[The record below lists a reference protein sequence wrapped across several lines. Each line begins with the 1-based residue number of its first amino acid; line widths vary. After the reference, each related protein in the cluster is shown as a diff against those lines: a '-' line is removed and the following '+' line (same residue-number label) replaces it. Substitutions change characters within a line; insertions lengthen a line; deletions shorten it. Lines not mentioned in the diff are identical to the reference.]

1 MNVKTNSHLV
11 GGKIT
16 DGTICLRRFQ
26 LFQAPFQVFQ
36 RLHGQLLTLLICIS
50 AWSVYLLPRDA
61 MLARYTLSSCV
72 VMSVCHTPVIRWQQ
86 ELSPLGTAV
95 SLRVPQKLW
104 NSLPPA
110 LRDSSD
116 SDTVRQPAKTHLF
129 RLAYGR
135 ASWLLKVGV

>member
-50 AWSVYLLPRDA
+50 A
-61 MLARYTLSSCV
+61 
-72 VMSVCHTPVIRWQQ
+72 
-86 ELSPLGTAV
+86 
-95 SLRVPQKLW
+95 
-104 NSLPPA
+104 
-110 LRDSSD
+110 
-116 SDTVRQPAKTHLF
+116 
-129 RLAYGR
+129 
-135 ASWLLKVGV
+135 